1 MSMIRKH
8 KLICVILGIVIVI
21 AIGII
26 IVRRMSVM
34 DFPQENI
41 IITSSAF
48 EDGGTMPIKYT
59 GKGEDISPGLE
70 LSEVSSEA
78 ISVAVIM
85 DDLDHPFGIYNHWV
99 IWNLPVKEVI
109 PEGIEHGAIV
119 NSLNGAVQG
128 KGYGKHQYKGPNPPF
143 GTHRYQFHV
152 FVLDCKL
159 ELDNNSAKKDLMKSI
174 EGHIL
179 QYGSITGKFK

>member
-1 MSMIRKH
+1 MSIIRKH
-8 KLICVILGIVIVI
+8 KIITIIVAIVII
-21 AIGII
+21 AAIGII

-34 DFPQENI
+34 DFPSENI

-48 EDGGTMPIKYT
+48 EDGGTMPVKYT
-59 GKGEDISPGLE
+59 GKGEDLSPELI

-78 ISVAVIM
+78 LSVAVIM
-85 DDLDHPFGIYNHWV
+85 DDLDVPFGIYNHWV
-99 IWNLPVKEVI
+99 IWNLPVQEVI
-109 PEGIEHGAIV
+109 PEAIEHGAVV

-128 KGYGKHQYKGPNPPF
+128 KGYGRHCYKGPNPPF

-159 ELDNNSAKKDLMKSI
+159 ELSSYSGKKDLMKSM